1 MKRGFWI
8 TLAILIFL
16 FIAFSLF
23 TFQVAENES
32 AIVLRFGKIIAAYV
46 KTPAQAESVLA
57 DLTLVSDKLGDVK
70 VFAGTGLKLRLPFI
84 DSVKKYNN
92 MLLTYDTQPR
102 QVITS
107 DKKKL
112 IFDNNAQWRIINPA
126 LFEITMGRIEEAQKR
141 LDDIIYSRMN
151 EKVGKIESYVLITD
165 KVLVEKMQDDLAM
178 EISDMMRSYGIE
190 VFDIRVKRTE
200 LPQENYDSVYKRM
213 ITERQRIAAQYRS
226 EGDEEA
232 LKARSNTDRQIVI
245 LLSEAR
251 KQAEVLKGDGDAEAA
266 RIFNEAYGKDYS
278 FYEFYSTLEMYKIT
292 IGSNT
297 RLVIPSDSSFAKY
310 LFGMQANPAPS
321 PTPLPT
327 PSP

>member
-1 MKRGFWI
+1 MRKLWI
-8 TLAILIFL
+8 VVGSVILL
-16 FIAFSLF
+16 FILFKLF

-32 AIVLRFGKIIAAYV
+32 AAVLRFGKIIAVYV
-46 KTPAQAESVLA
+46 KTADQAQAVLQDFA
-57 DLTLVSDKLGDVK
+57 SQQDRLGDVR
-70 VFAGTGLKLRLPFI
+70 VYSGTGLKVRMPFI
-84 DSVKKYNN
+84 DKVKKYNN
-92 MLLTYDTQPR
+92 MLLTYDTSPR

-112 IFDNNAQWRIINPA
+112 IFDNNAQWRIVNPA

-151 EKVGKIESYVLITD
+151 EKVGKIDSNVLITD
-165 KVLVEKMQDDLAM
+165 KAAVEQMQNDLAV
-178 EISDMMRSYGIE
+178 EISNMMRPYGIE

-200 LPQENYDSVYKRM
+200 LPQENYESVYKRM

-232 LKARSNTDRQIVI
+232 LKARSDTDRQVVI

-251 KQAEVLKGDGDAEAA
+251 KNAEKLKGEGDAEAA
-266 RIFNEAYGKDYS
+266 RIFNEAYGKNYA
-278 FYEFYSTLEMYKIT
+278 FYEFYSTLEMYKVT

-297 RLVIPSDSSFAKY
+297 RLVIPSDSPFAKF
-310 LFGMQANPAPS
+310 LFGIAAEPAPTVA
-321 PTPLPT
+321 PTPT
-327 PSP
+327 PAAP